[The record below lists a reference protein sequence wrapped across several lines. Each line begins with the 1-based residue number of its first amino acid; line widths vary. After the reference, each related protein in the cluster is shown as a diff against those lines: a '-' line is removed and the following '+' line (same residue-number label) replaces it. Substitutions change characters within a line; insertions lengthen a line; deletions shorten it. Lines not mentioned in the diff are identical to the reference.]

1 MCRSAEVPAN
11 FFSLC
16 HASENRRLA
25 AGATEKMAE
34 RREGLK
40 TLPYALSGKD
50 AAGTAAVGI
59 STVILAP

>member
-1 MCRSAEVPAN
+1 MRLAAEARTN
-11 FFSLC
+11 IFSPR
-16 HASENRRLA
+16 HASENRQLA
-25 AGATEKMAE
+25 AGATDKMAE
-34 RREGLK
+34 QREGLK